1 MEQKYTSANTSINST
16 KLPKIYGLV
25 KELQDESVTAIDYG
39 CGKFFDKYV
48 DQVKCKISGYDKYNR
63 PDKNVLKRKFDVAI
77 CSNVLN
83 VIAESEVRND
93 VARQLKDLADVTYI
107 TVYEGNGSGI
117 GKESKEDCYQLNR
130 KVKDYVHE
138 LKTVFNT
145 VEIKN
150 GVIKCA

>member
-1 MEQKYTSANTSINST
+1 MEQKYTSANTSINSS
-16 KLPKIYGLV
+16 KLPKIYSLV
-25 KELQDESVTAIDYG
+25 RELQNENITAIDYG

-48 DQVKCKISGYDKYNR
+48 SAVKCDIHGYDKYNR
-63 PDKNVLKRKFDVAI
+63 PDETVLKRRYDVAI

-83 VIAESEVRND
+83 VIAESEVRNN
-93 VARQLKDLADVTYI
+93 VARQLKDLVDVTYI

-130 KVKDYVHE
+130 KAKDYVPE